1 MARVKVSLP
10 PGVGD
15 SFDVFINGVP
25 QERGKDFHLEG
36 RELVF
41 DRELTA
47 EPKLGVG
54 RWLTMFLGIAG
65 SYGKNDTV
73 DVSFE
78 YEGRR
83 VVASGLPIVPEG
95 ESPA

>member
-15 SFDVFINGVP
+15 SFDVFLNGVP
-25 QERGKDFHLEG
+25 QERCKDFHLEG

>member
-41 DRELTA
+41 DRELKA
-47 EPKLGVG
+47 EAKLGAG